1 MTDSFFIAYC
11 LLFIALFVWA
21 CVAEYVEYFVVR
33 FIMWASS
40 FFLSV
45 LASQRLSTLLR
56 SIEK

>member
-33 FIMWASS
+33 ALCMKKFSLKSSVKYRQDFIH
-40 FFLSV
+40 
-45 LASQRLSTLLR
+45 
-56 SIEK
+56 